1 MNWFEKI
8 TTFEKRKIMKITLL
22 KKYMNHNAY
31 DTIEVSDE
39 RAQYLIAVKL
49 AVKSDNSVNNIVV
62 TELKV
67 IEPKK
72 RGRKSSKK

>member
-1 MNWFEKI
+1 
-8 TTFEKRKIMKITLL
+8 MKITLL

-39 RAQYLIAVKL
+39 RAKYLIAVKL

-62 TELKV
+62 KEPKV

>member
-1 MNWFEKI
+1 
-8 TTFEKRKIMKITLL
+8 MKITLL

>member
-1 MNWFEKI
+1 
-8 TTFEKRKIMKITLL
+8 MKITLL
-22 KKYMNHNAY
+22 KKYINNNAGE
-31 DTIEVSDE
+31 TIEVSY
-39 RAQYLIAVKL
+39 RRGQYLIAVKS

-62 TELKV
+62 KEPKV

>member
-1 MNWFEKI
+1 
-8 TTFEKRKIMKITLL
+8 MKITLL
-22 KKYMNHNAY
+22 KKYINHNAG

-39 RAQYLIAVKL
+39 RGRYLISVKS
-49 AVKSDNSVNNIVV
+49 AVKSDDSVNNIVV
-62 TELKV
+62 TEPKV

>member
-1 MNWFEKI
+1 
-8 TTFEKRKIMKITLL
+8 MKITLL

-62 TELKV
+62 KEPKV